1 MFRTPPPQDV
11 EANSPAELAGLH
23 SHTDYIIG
31 ADSMLHE
38 SEDLFQLIETHEG
51 KPLKLFVYNSGL
63 DACREVTITPN
74 SQWGGEGRSAGALGQ
89 GRTVAGQDRTRQ
101 VSGAVRIS

>member
-1 MFRTPPPQDV
+1 MEP
-11 EANSPAELAGLH
+11 NSPAELAGLH
-23 SHTDYIIG
+23 AHTDYIIG

-38 SEDLFQLIETHEG
+38 TEDLFQLIETHEG

-74 SQWGGEGRSAGALGQ
+74 SQWGGEGR
-89 GRTVAGQDRTRQ
+89 
-101 VSGAVRIS
+101 